1 MDAYQHFARGGLK
14 GRALDKLKGV
24 NAKGRNL
31 TGAHGRTSFAP
42 MVTVFILR
50 DATRPKARRMK
61 IVLPAKE
68 SKSVRKMYLEE

>member
-1 MDAYQHFARGGLK
+1 
-14 GRALDKLKGV
+14 
-24 NAKGRNL
+24 
-31 TGAHGRTSFAP
+31 